1 MATEFTSFAGNKRT
15 IASDTAR
22 TASFKEIPI
31 ISLKSP
37 KPELISQLRD
47 ACTRVGFFYIQD
59 HDVPQ
64 AKIDKTF
71 HIAKSFFAQEQAVKN
86 AINYKKSKILRGY
99 EPPAEVRTD
108 ETKKAD
114 LNEAFNWG
122 YERDLDLDRGEG
134 DEEIGSFASL
144 AQYHQRTFLTT
155 YLPTSRVERKRNVR
169 RKRMAP
175 IPRIPGRVVRLL
187 RCRPS
192 SSKKTNP
199 YFRSSPR
206 ITTHLL
212 RSPSLPT
219 RCHGS
224 INPLPTPIPR

>member
-22 TASFKEIPI
+22 TASFNEIPI

-37 KPELISQLRD
+37 KPEVISQLRD

-64 AKIDKTF
+64 AKIGNTF
-71 HIAKSFFAQEQAVKN
+71 QIAKSFFAQEQAVKN
-86 AINYKKSKILRGY
+86 EINYKKSKILRGY

-122 YERDLDLDRGEG
+122 YERDLDPDRGEG

-144 AQYHQRTFLTT
+144 AQYHRMDFLTT
-155 YLPTSRVERKRNVR
+155 FLPSRVERKRNVR
-169 RKRMAP
+169 TKRLAP
-175 IPRIPGRVVRLL
+175 ISRIPGCVVRLL
-187 RCRPS
+187 RRCFNAG
-192 SSKKTNP
+192 TTT
-199 YFRSSPR
+199 YTFILRSAGAA
-206 ITTHLL
+206 TQLL
-212 RSPSLPT
+212 RFPCFST
-219 RCHGS
+219 RCHGTP
-224 INPLPTPIPR
+224 NPLPTPIP